1 ALLRMIDTRWRAK
14 DRSPCTTPVF
24 DYSRNLPT
32 ILESETRS
40 CLREDRRR
48 GLLDGTAG
56 FPGDLIH
63 SRKSTLVRK
72 SQQLLQIEY
81 KKQPSD
87 DELVSFHT
95 DRMLATRKDAA
106 RQSVLITKED
116 LQPLSAIPL
125 DQEAGEAESRMAA
138 DKAVSNA
145 AVEWSDRIT
154 AVVERCHQLD
164 EQREDAQT
172 RRLARNPVNSADVA
186 RAYFAHHDIGEF
198 PTRIE
203 ITEQLGVIEPAGRR
217 EVGQRLKTVLEVARE
232 VFDDYRLHS

>member
-1 ALLRMIDTRWRAK
+1 FLSAHATEINRVLGRTKRIARLRRDEDDVAMSYFGQALLRMIDTRWRAK

-87 DELVSFHT
+87 DELVSFHN

-106 RQSVLITKED
+106 RQS
-116 LQPLSAIPL
+116 
-125 DQEAGEAESRMAA
+125 
-138 DKAVSNA
+138 
-145 AVEWSDRIT
+145 
-154 AVVERCHQLD
+154 
-164 EQREDAQT
+164 
-172 RRLARNPVNSADVA
+172 
-186 RAYFAHHDIGEF
+186 
-198 PTRIE
+198 
-203 ITEQLGVIEPAGRR
+203 
-217 EVGQRLKTVLEVARE
+217 
-232 VFDDYRLHS
+232 